1 MAELIIETTI
11 DKFLKLLREKKK
23 VPISEALR
31 VLKITESQLESWI
44 GSLEDHGIVELK
56 YPVLGEPEI
65 VLKGEI
71 PEELP
76 EELKTEPRKEIEKE
90 IIEEPIESIEE
101 KSKKMIEK
109 ISTVKEEEVKAISK
123 KLENLESRVSKLS
136 YEIDSSN
143 FKEELFEVL
152 IVVAGMKDIKR
163 ISGYL
168 KIVENIIKIMKSRKL
183 WSRVDEK
190 LTTTV
195 LEEVAENWRE
205 KGNINIAK
213 IFEEVAERIRIS

>member
-1 MAELIIETTI
+1 MAEFIIETTI
-11 DKFLKLLREKKK
+11 DKLLKLLREKKK

-31 VLKITESQLESWI
+31 ILKITESQLESWI

-65 VLKGEI
+65 VLKGDI

-76 EELKTEPRKEIEKE
+76 EELKAETAEKEEIE
-90 IIEEPIESIEE
+90 EEPIETVEE

-109 ISTVKEEEVKAISK
+109 IPKVNEAEIKAISK
-123 KLENLESRVSKLS
+123 KLGDLEGRVSELTH
-136 YEIDSSN
+136 EIDSSN

-152 IVVAGMKDIKR
+152 VVVAGMRDVKR
-163 ISGYL
+163 ISSYL
-168 KIVENIIKIMKSRKL
+168 KAIERIIKDMKSKKL
-183 WSRVDEK
+183 WNRVDEE

-195 LEEVAENWRE
+195 LEEMSENWRE
-205 KGNINIAK
+205 EGNTNIAK
-213 IFEEVAERIRIS
+213 IFEEIAKRIKIS

>member
-1 MAELIIETTI
+1 MAELIIETAI
-11 DKFLKLLREKKK
+11 DKFLKLLRERKK

-31 VLKITESQLESWI
+31 ILKVTESQLESWI

-65 VLKGEI
+65 ILKGEI

-76 EELKTEPRKEIEKE
+76 EELKAKPEMEEKTE
-90 IIEEPIESIEE
+90 EEPIETVEE

-109 ISTVKEEEVKAISK
+109 ISEVNEDEVKAISK
-123 KLENLESRVSKLS
+123 KLEDLEGEVSKMS

-152 IVVAGMKDIKR
+152 VVIAGMKDVKR
-163 ISGYL
+163 ISSYL
-168 KIVENIIKIMKSRKL
+168 KVVERIIKDMKSKKL
-183 WSRVDEK
+183 WNRVDEE
-190 LTTTV
+190 LTITV
-195 LEEVAENWRE
+195 LEEVGENWRE

-213 IFEEVAERIRIS
+213 IFEEIAKRIRIS

>member
-1 MAELIIETTI
+1 MAEFIIETSI
-11 DKFLKLLREKKK
+11 DKLLKLLREKRK

-31 VLKITESQLESWI
+31 TLKITETQLESWI

-76 EELKTEPRKEIEKE
+76 EELRAESKEEIEEEIMKE
-90 IIEEPIESIEE
+90 PVETVEE
-101 KSKKMIEK
+101 KSKEMIEK
-109 ISTVKEEEVKAISK
+109 ITKVKEEEVKAISK
-123 KLENLESRVSKLS
+123 KLESLESKVSKLS

-152 IVVAGMKDIKR
+152 VVVAGMKDVKR
-163 ISGYL
+163 ISSYL
-168 KIVENIIKIMKSRKL
+168 KVIEKIIKYMKTRKL
-183 WSRVDEK
+183 WNRVDEE

-195 LEEVAENWRE
+195 LEEVAGNWRE
-205 KGNINIAK
+205 EGNTNIAK
-213 IFEEVAERIRIS
+213 IFEEVAKRIKIS

>member
-1 MAELIIETTI
+1 MAEFIIETSI
-11 DKFLKLLREKKK
+11 DKLLKLLREKRK

-76 EELKTEPRKEIEKE
+76 EELKAESKEEVE
-90 IIEEPIESIEE
+90 EEPTREIVEE
-101 KSKKMIEK
+101 KSKEMIEK
-109 ISTVKEEEVKAISK
+109 ITKVKEEEVKVISK
-123 KLENLESRVSKLS
+123 KLESLESKVSKLS
-136 YEIDSSN
+136 YEVDSSN

-152 IVVAGMKDIKR
+152 VVVAGMKDVKR

-168 KIVENIIKIMKSRKL
+168 KVIERIIKDMKTKKL
-183 WSRVDEK
+183 WNRVDEE
-190 LTTTV
+190 LTATV
-195 LEEVAENWRE
+195 LEEVAGNWRE
-205 KGNINIAK
+205 EGNTNIAK
-213 IFEEVAERIRIS
+213 IFEEVAKRIKIS

>member
-1 MAELIIETTI
+1 MAELIIETAI
-11 DKFLKLLREKKK
+11 DKLLKLLREKKK

-31 VLKITESQLESWI
+31 ILKVTEPQLESWI

-76 EELKTEPRKEIEKE
+76 EELKAKPEMEEKFE
-90 IIEEPIESIEE
+90 EEPIETVEE

-109 ISTVKEEEVKAISK
+109 ISEVNEDEIKAISK
-123 KLENLESRVSKLS
+123 KLGDLEGKVSKMS

-143 FKEELFEVL
+143 FKEELFEIL
-152 IVVAGMKDIKR
+152 VVIAGMKDVKR
-163 ISGYL
+163 ISSYL
-168 KIVENIIKIMKSRKL
+168 KVVERIIKDMKSKKL
-183 WSRVDEK
+183 WNRVDEE
-190 LTTTV
+190 LTITV
-195 LEEVAENWRE
+195 LEEVGENWRE

-213 IFEEVAERIRIS
+213 IFEEISKRIRIS